1 MKRLLI
7 VSILCTFSFVLLG
20 ANEKVVDRSA
30 RRAPDWL
37 YGMQKNYIIT
47 TAEGSTIDIARDL
60 AMQSVK
66 ERILTAVAEHVESE
80 ARTALTETTHNGD
93 IETLTIFS
101 KQIASH
107 SAYIPFL
114 NDVSEAHAE
123 DYYWEKIQ
131 KDKNTFYYRY
141 NIKYPFSSVQIR
153 HIIAEFKQHETD
165 MDAQMQAFSET
176 DFATF
181 TSVEQMLNR
190 CSDLRAF
197 TQSLPA
203 EDARTRTCEAIQ
215 DRYRTMLGNLR
226 IHVLQVSRN
235 QADVQLCYGTKPVVC
250 LSKPRLKS
258 NCLTE
263 LRYVPF
269 EDGQGGR
276 ITYNYDAGCYDD
288 EQNYLNISFSVQ
300 GKNISEKIYIK

>member
-7 VSILCTFSFVLLG
+7 VSILCTFSFALFG
-20 ANEKVVDRSA
+20 ANEKVVERSA

-66 ERILTAVAEHVESE
+66 ERILTAVAEHVESD
-80 ARTALTETTHNGD
+80 AQSALRETTHNGD
-93 IETLTIFS
+93 IETLTAFS

-153 HIIAEFKQHETD
+153 HIIAEFKQHEAD
-165 MDAQMQAFSET
+165 LDARVQAFSQV
-176 DFATF
+176 DFSTF
-181 TSVEQMLNR
+181 TSVEQMLNQ

-197 TQSLPA
+197 TKLLPA
-203 EDARTRTCEAIQ
+203 EDARTRTCGAIQ
-215 DRYRTMLGNLR
+215 DHYRTMLGNLR
-226 IHVLQVSRN
+226 IHVLQVSRS
-235 QADVQLCYGTKPVVC
+235 QTDVQLCYGAKPVVC

-269 EDGQGGR
+269 EDGRGGHVL
-276 ITYNYDAGCYDD
+276 YNYDAGCYDD
-288 EQNYLNISFSVQ
+288 EQNYLNISFSIQ
-300 GKNISEKIYIK
+300 GKNISEKIYVR

>member
-7 VSILCTFSFVLLG
+7 VYILCTFSFALLG

-30 RRAPDWL
+30 RHAPDWL

-47 TAEGSTIDIARDL
+47 TSEGSTIDIARDL

-80 ARTALTETTHNGD
+80 AQTSLTETTHNGD

-141 NIKYPFSSVQIR
+141 NIKYPFSSGKSGISSPSSSSMR
-153 HIIAEFKQHETD
+153 RIWTHRCRLSRRRI
-165 MDAQMQAFSET
+165 SLR
-176 DFATF
+176 
-181 TSVEQMLNR
+181 SLLWNR
-190 CSDLRAF
+190 CS
-197 TQSLPA
+197 T
-203 EDARTRTCEAIQ
+203 
-215 DRYRTMLGNLR
+215 G
-226 IHVLQVSRN
+226 
-235 QADVQLCYGTKPVVC
+235 
-250 LSKPRLKS
+250 
-258 NCLTE
+258 
-263 LRYVPF
+263 VP
-269 EDGQGGR
+269 
-276 ITYNYDAGCYDD
+276 T
-288 EQNYLNISFSVQ
+288 
-300 GKNISEKIYIK
+300 